1 MTKIDLFA
9 ATRETTAETPEA
21 ERPWR
26 SIDAKE
32 NHDQTKLWLEHEFP
46 HGLAPESFGAVTHD
60 GQLAGPEFQRREMLK
75 LMGASLALAGVGTGC
90 DVLDPLRRP
99 EDLIM
104 PYVSQPEGII
114 PGVPNYFATALP
126 GPNGAIG
133 VVVESHEGRPTKIEG
148 NPDHPASKGAA
159 GIAEQ
164 SSILALYDPDRA
176 RSPMKGSTPSTWEA
190 FDGELK
196 SVLAGHATGA
206 GLAIVHDGTGG
217 PSSDRAF
224 AAIRAKMPEAMF
236 VRYEPLAD
244 DQAAQGS
251 ELLFGESSRVRLS
264 LTGAKVVLA
273 VDSNFLVEG
282 ADNLRLAREFSMGR
296 GADLI
301 TGARDASKMNRLY
314 VLESIFTSTGANA
327 DHRVRV
333 ASAQILSTLASLAR
347 VLIDGGA
354 ALPESLGGAAAAAQ
368 LASSLPAAKA
378 DDKFLTALAKDLRA
392 NPSAAVVIVGER
404 QPPVVHALGHLVN
417 ALLGAFDGPTPKA
430 SVTAPV
436 PPSPALRDR
445 LFASLAS
452 GQPESHWS
460 FSRPVAHKTSTEE
473 ITALVEALN
482 GGKVSSVMLLGVNPV
497 FTAPRALGVDA
508 ALKKAKTV
516 IHAGVLPDET
526 SAVAAWHVPLA
537 HYLESWGDAVASDGT
552 VSVIQPLVRPLFGAR
567 SALELL
573 LVVAGEAMSARDF
586 VKDTWTKDTALLTD
600 EVAWRKALHQGVLPT
615 TGRIGLS
622 LAALGGQGGAPD
634 EAYLGKRIGETV
646 RASTA
651 NIGTQLGAL
660 KASEPSQSAL
670 EVVVVDCVKV
680 GDGRRANISWAQ
692 ELPDS
697 MTKLCWDNALIM
709 APSLAKALDIESRVV
724 DNAYRADVV
733 TLTVDGR
740 SVKLPVFVLPGLAPF
755 TVQVTRGYGRTHA
768 GFIGNS
774 VGVDVGP
781 LLDPKGSKILAG
793 ATLAK
798 SGETTTL
805 CSTQDHFTIESKPF
819 QQLEVLNDGF
829 LDKRPIYATA
839 TTAAYGADAD
849 FAKKGSLRVISQGNL
864 VEKDYQKAKP
874 TRPDRPVQ
882 LVDDVFPYEGQQW
895 GMVID
900 LTACTGCNACVVACQ
915 AENNIPIVGRK
926 EVLRGRELHWIRID
940 RYFMG
945 DVDEPAAIHEPIAC
959 VHCENAPCE
968 PVCPVAAT
976 VHDSDG
982 INAMVYNR
990 CIGTRYC
997 ANNCPLKVRRFNYFD
1012 FSKSAHLALPAV
1024 DAERNKTTDLQR
1036 NPDVTVRFRG
1046 VMEKC
1051 TYCVQRVQEAK
1062 FVAKRAGRD
1071 GKNLPDGAVTPACAQ
1086 TCPTNAIVFG
1096 NINDPNARVA
1106 KMKQLDREFEILSE
1120 LNIRPR
1126 TTYLARLKNSNPE
1139 LG

>member
-9 ATRETTAETPEA
+9 ATRETTAATPES

-26 SIDAKE
+26 SVDAKE
-32 NHDQTKLWLEHEFP
+32 NHDQTKAWLEQEFP
-46 HGLAPESFGAVTHD
+46 NGLAPESFGPVTHD

-99 EDLIM
+99 EDLIL

-114 PGVPNYFATALP
+114 PGVPNYFATAFP
-126 GPNGAIG
+126 GPDGAIG
-133 VVVESHEGRPTKIEG
+133 VVVESHEGRPTKVEG
-148 NPDHPASKGAA
+148 NPDHPSSLGAL

-164 SSILALYDPDRA
+164 SSILELYDPDRA
-176 RSPMKGSTPSTWEA
+176 HSPLKGSTPSTWEA
-190 FDGELK
+190 FEGELK
-196 SVLAGHATGA
+196 GVLATHANGT
-206 GLAIVHDGTGG
+206 GLAVVHDGTGG
-217 PSSDRAF
+217 PSTDRAM
-224 AAIRAKMPEAMF
+224 ALIKAKMPETTF
-236 VRYEPLAD
+236 IRYEPLAAD
-244 DQAAQGS
+244 HAARGS

-264 LTGAKVVLA
+264 LTGARVVLA

-282 ADNLRLAREFSMGR
+282 PDHLRLAREFSTGR
-296 GADLI
+296 SAELI
-301 TGARDASKMNRLY
+301 TGGRDASKMNRLY
-314 VLESIFTSTGANA
+314 VIESAFSSTGANA
-327 DHRVRV
+327 DHRLRL
-333 ASAQILSTLASLAR
+333 ASAQVPSTLGALAR
-347 VLIDGGA
+347 GLIDAGA
-354 ALPESLGGAAAAAQ
+354 ALPEAFGGAAATAQ
-368 LASSLPAAKA
+368 LASSLPAAKTG
-378 DDKFLTALAKDLRA
+378 DKFMAALAKDLRA
-392 NPSAAVVIVGER
+392 HPSAAVVVVGER

-417 ALLGAFDGPTPKA
+417 ALLGAFEGESPNA

-436 PPSPALRDR
+436 PPSPVLRDR
-445 LFASLAS
+445 LFASLA
-452 GQPESHWS
+452 GGNPESHWS
-460 FSRPVAHKTSTEE
+460 FTRPVAHQSSTEA
-473 ITALVEALN
+473 ITGLVEALN
-482 GGKVSSVMLLGVNPV
+482 GGKVSSVLLLGVNPV

-508 ALKKAKTV
+508 ALKKAKAV

-526 SAVAAWHVPLA
+526 SAIAAWHVPLA
-537 HYLESWGDAVASDGT
+537 HYLEAWGDAVASDGT
-552 VSVIQPLVRPLFGAR
+552 ISVIQPLVRPLFGAR

-573 LVVAGEAMSARDF
+573 LLVAGEGKNARDF
-586 VKDTWTKDTALLTD
+586 VKETWTKDTALLAD
-600 EVAWRKALHQGVLPT
+600 EVSWRKALHQGVLPT
-615 TGRIGLS
+615 KARIALS

-634 EAYLGKRIGETV
+634 EAYLGKRVGETA
-646 RASTA
+646 RASTS
-651 NIGTQLGAL
+651 NIGTALAAL

-670 EVVVVDCVKV
+670 EVVVVDCMKV
-680 GDGRRANISWAQ
+680 GDGRRGNVSWVQ
-692 ELPDS
+692 ELPES

-709 APSLAKALDIESRVV
+709 APSLAKALKIESRVS
-724 DNAYRADVV
+724 DNAYRADIV
-733 TLTVDGR
+733 TLSVDGR

-768 GFIGNS
+768 GFIGNN

-781 LLDPKGSKILAG
+781 LLDPKGAKVLSG
-793 ATLAK
+793 ATIAK
-798 SGETTTL
+798 TGETTIL

-829 LDKRPIYATA
+829 LEKRPIYATA
-839 TTAAYGADAD
+839 TTAAYSADAN

-864 VEKDYQKAKP
+864 VEKDYDKTKP

-882 LVDDVFPYEGQQW
+882 LVDDVFTYEGQQW

-945 DVDEPAAIHEPIAC
+945 DVDEPTAIHEPIAC
-959 VHCENAPCE
+959 THCENAPCE

-1012 FSKSAHLALPAV
+1012 FSKSAHLALSAV
-1024 DAERNKTTDLQR
+1024 DAERNKTIDLQR

-1086 TCPTNAIVFG
+1086 TCPTSAIVFG
-1096 NINDPNARVA
+1096 NINDPKSRVA